1 MIGVGTLINTAAV
14 IVGGLIGLLLK
25 NGLKE
30 DLQKSLQKA
39 CGIATIFI
47 GASGT
52 LGKMFVIR
60 AGGIETKGSML
71 LIFSLVIGIA
81 IGELL
86 RLESRMDN
94 LGEKIKRLVHREND
108 NRFVDSFVNVSL
120 IICVGAMAIVGS
132 IQDGMSGDYSML
144 AAKSI
149 LDFVIVMV
157 FASSGGVGS
166 VFAAI
171 PLFLYQGAI
180 TLAAAVGGSFIS
192 ETIINDLSFVG
203 SALIFCVGLNLAV
216 GKKIPV
222 GNLLPALVV
231 PVAYRLIL
239 MIPWVQNIQF

>member
-52 LGKMFVIR
+52 LGRMFVIR
-60 AGGIETKGSML
+60 DGGIETKGSML

-222 GNLLPALVV
+222 GNLLPALMV

>member
-60 AGGIETKGSML
+60 EGSIETKGSML

-86 RLESRMDN
+86 RLENRMDN

-144 AAKSI
+144 AAKAV

-166 VFAAI
+166 VFAAV

-180 TLAAAVGGSFIS
+180 TLAAALGGSFIS
-192 ETIINDLSFVG
+192 EAIINDLSFVG
-203 SALIFCVGLNLAV
+203 SALISCVGLNLAV

-222 GNLLPALVV
+222 GNLLPALLV

>member
-60 AGGIETKGSML
+60 DGGIETKGSML

-94 LGEKIKRLVHREND
+94 LGGKIKRLVRREND

-166 VFAAI
+166 VFAAV

>member
-60 AGGIETKGSML
+60 DGGIETKGSML

-132 IQDGMSGDYSML
+132 IQDGISGDYSML

-166 VFAAI
+166 VFAAV